1 MTDAPMQYPAGWPE
15 RLASFI
21 GEVARPLSIL
31 IACSSAG
38 GASLILATRV
48 KDGNDGYLLAGAIW
62 IGAGSLFIGK
72 AVEVFQN
79 HRATARA
86 DAQVKVAEAT
96 GQAPVMK

>member
-21 GEVARPLSIL
+21 GEVSRPLSIL

-38 GASLILATRV
+38 GASLILAGKV

-62 IGAGSLFIGK
+62 LGAGSLFIGK

-86 DAQVKVAEAT
+86 TASVEVARAT
-96 GQAPVMK
+96 GTAPETK